1 MWIPEASFGADR
13 MSFFAHLW
21 AVLDLFP
28 FLREKF
34 IRFVGQ
40 GKREKRSLSNSFA
53 NLFSGTSR
61 DVAMDFSFFPAYI
74 SPLGNNTRQEWT
86 NCTDS
91 YLYFHLPRF
100 FAVFP
105 GAFTGQSLPASAT
118 LSHIVAHNS
127 IEPNSKLTNFH
138 A

>member
-1 MWIPEASFGADR
+1 MEPFGADQ
-13 MSFFAHLW
+13 MSSFAHW
-21 AVLDLFP
+21 WVPLDLFA

-34 IRFVGQ
+34 IRLFGQ
-40 GKREKRSLSNSFA
+40 EKREKRSLSNSFA
-53 NLFSGTSR
+53 NFFSGTSR
-61 DVAMDFSFFPAYI
+61 DVAMHFSFFSAYN

-91 YLYFHLPRF
+91 YIYFHQPRF
-100 FAVFP
+100 VAVFP

-127 IEPNSKLTNFH
+127 IEPMSKLTNSH